1 MVGTGD
7 AAKATGP
14 QDLSSL
20 AGKILRIRTNGTAPA
35 DNPWASATSPKRF
48 VWNYGHRNV
57 QGFAL
62 RPGTTQIFSAEH
74 GPDWDDEVNLVLKAR
89 NYGWD
94 PQGPSGYNQNVPM
107 TDLKKFPNAV
117 RAKCSSGTSTVA
129 PSGITFV
136 TGSSWGTYSGQLL
149 VALLKDEGMFAM
161 ALDGAGNVRS
171 VTQVPELNNT
181 YGRLRTVRQ
190 APDGSVYVLTANG
203 STDQVLRVTPR

>member
-1 MVGTGD
+1 M
-7 AAKATGP
+7 
-14 QDLSSL
+14 
-20 AGKILRIRTNGTAPA
+20 
-35 DNPWASATSPKRF
+35 
-48 VWNYGHRNV
+48 
-57 QGFAL
+57 
-62 RPGTTQIFSAEH
+62 
-74 GPDWDDEVNLVLKAR
+74 
-89 NYGWD
+89 
-94 PQGPSGYNQNVPM
+94 
-107 TDLKKFPNAV
+107 
-117 RAKCSSGTSTVA
+117 
-129 PSGITFV
+129 